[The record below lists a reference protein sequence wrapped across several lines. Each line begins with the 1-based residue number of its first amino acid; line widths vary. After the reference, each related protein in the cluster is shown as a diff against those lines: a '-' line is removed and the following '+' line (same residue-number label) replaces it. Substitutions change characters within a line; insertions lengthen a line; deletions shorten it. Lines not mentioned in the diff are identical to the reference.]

1 MRMTLPVSRPLALA
15 GTAVLSSLLLSAC
28 GSSSHSGMN
37 MGSSTG
43 PSTGPSS
50 TSSYGPAASGP
61 HNAADVSFASDMI
74 PHHAQAVEMAS
85 MALDQA
91 TNAKI
96 KELAT
101 AIKGA
106 QDPEI
111 NTMSGWLTG
120 WGETVPVGNGH
131 AMAGMSMTGMMTDAQ
146 MQELSQAKGA
156 AFDRLWVQMMTRHHQ
171 GAVEMATTELK
182 MGQNSEAKALAT
194 KIITAQTGEIAQM
207 AALLKTLPA

>member
-131 AMAGMSMTGMMTDAQ
+131 AMAGMSMTG
-146 MQELSQAKGA
+146 
-156 AFDRLWVQMMTRHHQ
+156 HHQ